1 MKATITPIRSRKNNS
16 RRGINKGKSGIYRWT
31 NTHNGKSY
39 VGSSYNLRIRIQSY
53 FNTNVLNRQ
62 KNKSII
68 SSAGGA
74 RSAPTFYPHVQVWGE
89 NLLKH
94 GYGLFNLDILEYCEK
109 ADLIAREQHY
119 IDTLKP
125 DYNILKDARSRLGSS
140 HTAETKA
147 KIKAANLG
155 IKKTRRVQNSNVFKL
170 QTIHTSHYYRYL
182 NKRYYNLSFNLRCCK
197 ILKNS
202 CSYNQ

>member
-1 MKATITPIRSRKNNS
+1 V
-16 RRGINKGKSGIYRWT
+16 NKSA
-31 NTHNGKSY
+31 THNGKSY

-62 KNKSII
+62 KKINQFSPQP
-68 SSAGGA
+68 AA
-74 RSAPTFYPHVQVWGE
+74 RVAHRRFTHTCKCGGE

-109 ADLIAREQHY
+109 GDLIAREQHY

-125 DYNILKDARSRLGSS
+125 DYQHSKRCEIPFGQFTYRRNKSKNQSR
-140 HTAETKA
+140 KPR
-147 KIKAANLG
+147 NQ
-155 IKKTRRVQNSNVFKL
+155 KTRRVQNSNVFKL